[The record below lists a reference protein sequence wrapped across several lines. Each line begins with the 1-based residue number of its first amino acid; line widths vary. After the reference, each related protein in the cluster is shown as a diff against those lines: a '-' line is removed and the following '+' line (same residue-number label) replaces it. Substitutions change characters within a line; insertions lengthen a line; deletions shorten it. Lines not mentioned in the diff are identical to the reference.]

1 MRCRCTEEEFK
12 DLRCGRL
19 RPIQIGCAVTFNPPS
34 IIFLQMPRAR
44 PAGRHPNKSTNTTI
58 EPSKISKSSSKIIHV
73 KPEPEPSS
81 ESSDDEGGLEDAS
94 GSLSNEDAAS
104 SASEQMEEDIDV
116 DAPRVAQWE
125 PDDFEANS
133 KSGDSDTSEEDQP
146 EEKVA
151 GPSQVHLVRI

>member
-1 MRCRCTEEEFK
+1 
-12 DLRCGRL
+12 
-19 RPIQIGCAVTFNPPS
+19 
-34 IIFLQMPRAR
+34 MPRAR